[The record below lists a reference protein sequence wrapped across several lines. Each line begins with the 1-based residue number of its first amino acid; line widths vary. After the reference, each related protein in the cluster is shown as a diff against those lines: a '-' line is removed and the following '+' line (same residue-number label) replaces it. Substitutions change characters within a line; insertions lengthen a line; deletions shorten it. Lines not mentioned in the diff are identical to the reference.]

1 MVAKW
6 LQFLSPFCFRWQFV
20 GKIRKN
26 MKNKKVFLN
35 CDHVI
40 GDNMK
45 IQMNYFLI
53 NLRALKSIN

>member
-6 LQFLSPFCFRWQFV
+6 LQFFPHFYFRWQFI

-26 MKNKKVFLN
+26 TKNKKVFIN

-40 GDNMK
+40 GHNIK
-45 IQMNYFLI
+45 IQIDRVIF
-53 NLRALKSIN
+53 